1 MTNRQEILEEKL
13 LRENIRRAINIV
25 KDKKLQKENY
35 IRTIVR
41 HLISEAEINYEY
53 ISLKRLANF
62 IKQSVGN
69 PAKMDGEPPFKEG
82 YIQFSSSKEN
92 RERYLEYILDLAN
105 EDFKTMDANLEPQS
119 LTVDFVE
126 KGFSAD
132 EEPEEEVEDDEVLTV
147 SIQDLEDAGGDVN
160 PDIEEPEE
168 VEEEEFKL
176 GESEVSAEEN
186 SGIKKISREIYKKI
200 GPSLRDQYG
209 PLTEM
214 VTIDKPVEISGK
226 QYEPGE
232 LTEADLF
239 KIYFKKNLVLWA
251 ERYEDEYFDSA
262 PEEDISID
270 DAAAEAE
277 EISGEESAEEETF
290 EI

>member
-1 MTNRQEILEEKL
+1 MIDRNDLIKEQL
-13 LRENIRRAINIV
+13 LRENIRKAIRIV
-25 KDKKLQKENY
+25 KERQGKKEDY

-41 HLISEAEINYEY
+41 HLISESEVNYEY

-82 YIQFSSSKEN
+82 YTQFSSSKEN

-119 LTVDFVE
+119 LTGDFVE
-126 KGFSAD
+126 KGFYAD
-132 EEPEEEVEDDEVLTV
+132 EEPEEEIEDDEVLTV
-147 SIQDLEDAGGDVN
+147 SIQDLEDSGGDVN
-160 PDIEEPEE
+160 LPDAEESEEP
-168 VEEEEFKL
+168 EEEFKL
-176 GESEVSAEEN
+176 GESEVSVEEN

-214 VTIDKPVEISGK
+214 GTIDKPVEISGK
-226 QYEPGE
+226 QYQPGE

-251 ERYEDEYFDSA
+251 SRYEDEFFNDT
-262 PEEDISID
+262 PETQINID
-270 DAAAEAE
+270 
-277 EISGEESAEEETF
+277 SGEEEF
-290 EI
+290 DLGI

>member
-119 LTVDFVE
+119 LTGDFVE

-214 VTIDKPVEISGK
+214 GTIDKPVEISGK